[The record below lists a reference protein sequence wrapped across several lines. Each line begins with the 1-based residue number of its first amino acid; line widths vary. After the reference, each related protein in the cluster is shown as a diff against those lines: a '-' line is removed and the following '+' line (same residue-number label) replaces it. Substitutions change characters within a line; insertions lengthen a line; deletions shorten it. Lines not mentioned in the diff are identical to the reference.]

1 MGSLRL
7 RSFGGASPAP
17 APSQGVDLRAEAF
30 APTPARSAAVIVN
43 NAPFG
48 GAKATL
54 GPPMPA
60 PLPSPSSPP
69 AYVEAQQPPAQI
81 KVPNLAPGL
90 LTPSPVMAPNGL
102 PQPNQP
108 QATPT
113 ENGSRFAAAAGA
125 QASAAQAVRSSAPGG
140 ERASLPEVAAGV
152 GIGVWALAGLAGV
165 ALVGGIAY
173 FLIKRA

>member
-1 MGSLRL
+1 MPALRL
-7 RSFGGASPAP
+7 RSFAGSPVA

-30 APTPARSAAVIVN
+30 AAPVRSAAVIVN
-43 NAPFG
+43 NSPFA

-60 PLPSPSSPP
+60 PLPAPSAPP
-69 AYVEAQQPPAQI
+69 AYVEAQQPPTQI

-90 LTPSPVMAPNGL
+90 LTPAPAMAPNGL
-102 PQPNQP
+102 PQSGQP
-108 QATPT
+108 QATPV
-113 ENGSRFAAAAGA
+113 ENGAQVQGAEVA
-125 QASAAQAVRSSAPGG
+125 QADAY
-140 ERASLPEVAAGV
+140 RASIPEVAAGV

-165 ALVGGIAY
+165 ALVGGLAY